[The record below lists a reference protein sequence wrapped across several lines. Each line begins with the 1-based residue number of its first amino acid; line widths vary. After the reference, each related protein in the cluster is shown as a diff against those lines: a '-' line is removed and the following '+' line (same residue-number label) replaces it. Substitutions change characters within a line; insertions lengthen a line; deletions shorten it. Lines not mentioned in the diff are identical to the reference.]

1 MSQHTATELRAIAE
15 LLDAIAKFQSDYSH
29 SLTLTGALNVLDA
42 DEEIETGQLR
52 VSDEGSYYVP
62 TTQETKEN
70 E

>member
-15 LLDAIAKFQSDYSH
+15 LLDAITKLQSDYSH
-29 SLTLTGALNVLDA
+29 PLILTGTLNVLGSGEDL
-42 DEEIETGQLR
+42 ETGQLR
-52 VSDEGSYYVP
+52 VTDEGSYYVP